1 MLSLDMDVA
10 RERFLPF
17 DNGIKIC
24 ILSLDKCAIH
34 EVIMPFDEDQK

>member
-17 DNGIKIC
+17 DNGIKTC
-24 ILSLDKCAIH
+24 ILIGNIA
-34 EVIMPFDEDQK
+34 